1 MRVILSFSLVGCL
14 GIIVWSLFGAM
25 AYLDQ
30 GQGQGLHPALA
41 GLLAAI
47 AATAGWACAVLID
60 QDPS

>member
-1 MRVILSFSLVGCL
+1 MRVILSFSMVGCL
-14 GIIVWSLFGAM
+14 GIIVWSLFEAI

-30 GQGQGLHPALA
+30 GHGLHPALA
-41 GLLAAI
+41 GLLAVI

>member
-1 MRVILSFSLVGCL
+1 MKTALAFSMVGCL
-14 GIIVWSLFGAM
+14 AIIVWSLFGAM

-30 GQGQGLHPALA
+30 GQGLHPAFA
-41 GLLAAI
+41 GLLAAV